1 MVKIRLMLFERD
13 DSKRNQSVYF
23 PDGVI
28 FESETDAKNFCI
40 KFTKFKKV
48 VNSKPPA
55 PYVVV
60 DIGGETLNSYF
71 IK

>member
-1 MVKIRLMLFERD
+1 MEKIKLKLFECD
-13 DSKRNQSVYF
+13 DSEGNQSVYF
-23 PDGVI
+23 PDGVL
-28 FESETDAKNFCI
+28 FESETDAKNFCV
-40 KFTKFKKV
+40 KFTEFKKV

-60 DIGGETLNSYF
+60 DIEGETLNSYF